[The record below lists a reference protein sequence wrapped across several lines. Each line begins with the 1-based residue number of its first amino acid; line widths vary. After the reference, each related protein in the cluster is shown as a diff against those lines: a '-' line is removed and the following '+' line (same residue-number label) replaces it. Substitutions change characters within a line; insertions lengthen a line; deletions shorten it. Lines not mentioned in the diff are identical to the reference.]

1 MDERITEI
9 LKSVGLT
16 DGESKIYF
24 ALISLGTSTVGPI
37 VESSE
42 VSASKVYQ
50 ILNKLMAKGLI
61 SMTVQQK
68 KRIYTALS
76 PDKLIGFLDEEK
88 KRIEN
93 NKEKVQGIL
102 PALNNL
108 RGEHKESLPVVEI
121 TEGRMGFRQFHDEI
135 IESAKEGESYMALA
149 SHEIGFRFQG
159 LWYDYSVRMS
169 NKKIHQY
176 IIYGYDQWQGKDP
189 QIHKRKKRKYYYPK
203 VFIEKVIEFPTIVI
217 VGNKTVISDVGEKNN
232 VFSIIIRDKNL
243 TFSLKKL
250 VKLIYDIGNFP
261 KGFEKKELNLTQ
273 PIS

>member
-1 MDERITEI
+1 MNEKIIEI

-16 DGESKIYF
+16 GGESKVYS

-37 VESSE
+37 VEYSV

-50 ILNKLMAKGLI
+50 ILDKLMVKGLI

-68 KRIYTALS
+68 KRMYTALS
-76 PDKLIGFLDEEK
+76 PDKLIEFLDEEK

-102 PALNNL
+102 PALNRL
-108 RGEHKESLPVVEI
+108 RGEHRESLPVVEI

-159 LWYDYSVRMS
+159 LWYEYSVRMY

-176 IIYGYDQWQGKDP
+176 IIYGYDQ
-189 QIHKRKKRKYYYPK
+189 H
-203 VFIEKVIEFPTIVI
+203 
-217 VGNKTVISDVGEKNN
+217 
-232 VFSIIIRDKNL
+232 
-243 TFSLKKL
+243 
-250 VKLIYDIGNFP
+250 
-261 KGFEKKELNLTQ
+261 
-273 PIS
+273 